1 MKTAWIVQ
9 SAEQIKNPFFGLKI
23 QLMNLIKKINLV
35 ILVLTCFIYANAQD
49 NALNTV
55 TDKFIQNQQNIL
67 SEKIFAH
74 TDKNFYLAGEI
85 LWFKLYYVDA
95 SRNKLLDLS
104 KVAYV
109 DILDKDQKSV
119 LQTKI
124 ALHEGT
130 GNGSLYLPVTLNSG
144 VYKLRAYTNWMKN
157 FSSDY
162 YFEKPI
168 TVVNSLKSTD
178 VQPVQSHNYDIRFF
192 PEGGNLVRGID
203 SKIAFRIADQ
213 TGKGIECRGA
223 VIDANND
230 TVARFQPLKF
240 GIGNFT
246 FIPAAG
252 NTYKAIIQ
260 LADTII
266 TKELPTVYEQGYAMN
281 VSNTNGSQLHVT
293 VHTNIK
299 SADAVYLFAHT
310 RQIMKVIERGSLI
323 NGTAEFTIDK
333 NKLGEGISQITIFNN
348 EKKPVCERLFFIQ
361 PSQKLI
367 LQLSANQQQFTSR
380 KKVDITISSGDES
393 GKSLPADMSVSVYK
407 TDSLQTI
414 ESDNI
419 SNYFWLT
426 SDLKGNIES
435 PDYYFSGK
443 SAEIDEATD
452 NLMLTHGWRRFTW
465 QNVLQPTKAA
475 FDFIPEW
482 KGHIITGK
490 VTDIKTGLPAANV
503 TTYLSVPG
511 NRIQL
516 YASESDTAG
525 NIRFYTKDFYGP
537 NEIVL
542 QTDSR
547 TDTTYKLEI
556 TSPFSDKF
564 SSTLLPLFDLPGN
577 MKDPLLNHSIG
588 VQVQNSFTGE
598 KLKQFYTAWVDSS
611 AFFGT
616 PDKQY
621 NLDDYTRFST
631 MEEVLREYVYE
642 VLVRRQKENFRLIMT
657 DGTNKIFMD
666 DPFTLFNGVPVFD
679 PNKIMRYDPL
689 KVKKVEV
696 VKRKYFY
703 GPLILNGIANFITYH
718 PDPAMLSDD
727 HSMIIDYEGLQYQRE
742 FYSPVYETQEQFSS
756 RLPDFRNVLYWSP
769 EVKTN
774 ESGKA
779 EINFYTS
786 DRKGK
791 YIVVFQGI
799 NADGKIGAQSFS
811 FEVK

>member
-1 MKTAWIVQ
+1 
-9 SAEQIKNPFFGLKI
+9 
-23 QLMNLIKKINLV
+23 MNLVKKIKLV
-35 ILVLTCFIYANAQD
+35 ILLLTCFIYTNAQD
-49 NALNTV
+49 NVLNTI
-55 TDKFIQNQQNIL
+55 TDEFIQNQHSIL

-74 TDKNFYLAGEI
+74 TDKSFYLAGEI

-95 SRNKLLDLS
+95 CQNKLLDLS

-109 DILDKDQKSV
+109 DILDKDQKSI
-119 LQTKI
+119 LQSKI
-124 ALHEGT
+124 ALNEGT
-130 GNGSLYLPVTLNSG
+130 GYGSLYLPVSLNSG
-144 VYKLRAYTNWMKN
+144 VYRLRAYTNWMKN
-157 FSSDY
+157 FSPNY

-168 TVVNSLKSTD
+168 TIVNSLKNPD
-178 VQPVQSHNYDIRFF
+178 VRPTQLRNYDIQFF
-192 PEGGNLVRGID
+192 PEGGNMVRGIEC
-203 SKIAFRIADQ
+203 KIAFRIADQ

-223 VIDANND
+223 VINANND

-246 FIPAAG
+246 FAPAAG
-252 NTYKAIIQ
+252 NTYKAIIK

-266 TKELPTVYEQGYAMN
+266 IRDLPEIYEQGYVMN
-281 VSNTNGSQLHVT
+281 VSNTSESKLHVT
-293 VHTNIK
+293 IHTNIK

-310 RQIMKVIERGSLI
+310 RQIMKVMEKGSLI

-333 NKLGEGISQITIFNN
+333 NKLEEGISQITIFDN

-367 LQLSANQQQFTSR
+367 LRLSANQQQFTSR
-380 KKVDITISSGDES
+380 KKVDIIISSGDES

-419 SNYFWLT
+419 SNYFWLI

-443 SAEIDEATD
+443 SAEIGEATD

-465 QNVLQPTKAA
+465 QNVLQSKKTT
-475 FDFIPEW
+475 FDFVPEW

-525 NIRFYTKDFYGP
+525 NIHFYTKDFYGP

-564 SSTLLPLFDLPGN
+564 SSKLLPPFDLPDN
-577 MKDPLLNHSIG
+577 MKDPLLNYSIG
-588 VQVQNSFTGE
+588 VQVQNSFSGE
-598 KLKQFYTAWVDSS
+598 RLKQFYTHGVDNS
-611 AFFGT
+611 AFFGP
-616 PDKQY
+616 PDNQY

-642 VLVRRQKENFRLIMT
+642 MLVRRQKENFRLIMA
-657 DGTNKIFMD
+657 DGVNKIFMD

-718 PDPAMLSDD
+718 PDPAMLSDA

-742 FYSPVYETQEQFSS
+742 FYSPIYETQEQFTS

-769 EVKTN
+769 EVKTDA
-774 ESGKA
+774 SGKA

-791 YIVVFQGI
+791 YIAVFQGI
-799 NADGKIGAQSFS
+799 NADGKVGEQFFL

>member
-1 MKTAWIVQ
+1 
-9 SAEQIKNPFFGLKI
+9 
-23 QLMNLIKKINLV
+23 MNLTKKINLV
-35 ILVLTCFIYANAQD
+35 ILILTCFIYANAQD
-49 NALNTV
+49 NVLNTIA
-55 TDKFIQNQQNIL
+55 DEFIQNQQSLL
-67 SEKIFAH
+67 SEKIFVH
-74 TDKNFYLAGEI
+74 TDKSFYLAGEI
-85 LWFKLYYVDA
+85 LWFKLYDVDA
-95 SRNKLLDLS
+95 GRNKLLDLS

-109 DILDKDQKSV
+109 DIIDKDQKSV

-124 ALHEGT
+124 ALNEGT
-130 GNGSLYLPVTLNSG
+130 GNGSLYLPVSLNSG
-144 VYKLRAYTNWMKN
+144 VYKLRAYTNWIKN
-157 FSSDY
+157 FSPDY
-162 YFEKPI
+162 YFEKAI
-168 TVVNSLKSTD
+168 TIVNSLKSPD
-178 VQPVQSHNYDIRFF
+178 VQPGQSNNYDIQFF
-192 PEGGNLVRGID
+192 PEGGNLVRGLE
-203 SKIAFRIADQ
+203 SKIAFRIADH
-213 TGKGIECRGA
+213 TGKGIECRGS
-223 VIDANND
+223 VINSNND
-230 TVARFQPLKF
+230 TVIKFQPLKF
-240 GIGNFT
+240 GIGNFA
-246 FIPAAG
+246 FVPAAR
-252 NTYKAIIQ
+252 NTYKAIIK
-260 LADTII
+260 LPDTILI
-266 TKELPTVYEQGYAMN
+266 RELPAIYEQGYTMK
-281 VSNTNGSQLHVT
+281 VSNTSESKLHIT

-299 SADAVYLFAHT
+299 SADSVYLFVHT
-310 RQIMKVIERGSLI
+310 RQAMKVMERSTLI

-333 NKLGEGISQITIFNN
+333 NKLGEGISQITIFDN
-348 EKKPVCERLFFIQ
+348 ENKPVCERLFFIQ

-367 LQLSANQQQFTSR
+367 LQLSANQQQFASR
-380 KKVDITISSGDES
+380 KKVDISVSSGDES
-393 GKSLPADMSVSVYK
+393 GKFLPADMSVSVYK

-435 PDYYFSGK
+435 PDYYFSNK

-465 QNVLQPTKAA
+465 QNVLHPAKAT

-490 VTDIKTGLPAANV
+490 VTDIKTGLPAANI

-556 TSPFSDKF
+556 TNPFSDKF
-564 SSTLLPLFDLPGN
+564 SSTLLPSFDLPDN

-598 KLKQFYTAWVDSS
+598 KLKQFYTPGVDSN
-611 AFFGT
+611 AFFGP
-616 PDKQY
+616 PDNQY

-642 VLVRRQKENFRLIMT
+642 VLVRRQKENFRLIMA
-657 DGTNKIFMD
+657 DGVNKIFMQ

-689 KVKKVEV
+689 KVKKIEV

-718 PDPAMLSDD
+718 PDPPMLSDA
-727 HSMIIDYEGLQYQRE
+727 HSIIMDYEGLQYQRE
-742 FYSPVYETQEQFSS
+742 FYSPVYETQEQISN
-756 RLPDFRNVLYWSP
+756 RLPDFRNLLYWSP
-769 EVKTN
+769 EVKTDAN
-774 ESGKA
+774 GKA

-799 NADGKIGAQSFS
+799 NADGKVGAQFFS